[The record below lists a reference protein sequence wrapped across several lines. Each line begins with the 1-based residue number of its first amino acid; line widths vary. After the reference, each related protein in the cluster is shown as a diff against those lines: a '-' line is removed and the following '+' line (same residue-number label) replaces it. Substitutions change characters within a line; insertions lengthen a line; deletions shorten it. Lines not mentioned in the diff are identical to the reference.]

1 MSRMLFNPWQ
11 IILIALA
18 GWMNR
23 EQSVVIEYIKEE
35 NRVLRELLG
44 KKRLRL
50 SNNQRRRLAA
60 QGKTLGR
67 KLLSTCCSIVTPDTI
82 LRWHR
87 DLIAKKYDGSANRKP
102 GGRHLR
108 YVVHEYVEHY
118 HAERNHQG
126 IGNRLI
132 EGRHDGAENAG
143 PVISRTR
150 VGGMLKYYHRTA
162 A

>member
-1 MSRMLFNPWQ
+1 MLFNPWQ

-50 SNNQRRRLAA
+50 NDDQRRRLAA
-60 QGKTLGR
+60 KGKTLGR

-87 DLIAKKYDGSANRKP
+87 KLIAKKYDGSANRKP
-102 GGRHLR
+102 GRPRVRNCIRNL
-108 YVVHEYVEHY
+108 VVLMAGH
-118 HAERNHQG
+118 
-126 IGNRLI
+126 NRTWGYKRI
-132 EGRHDGAENAG
+132 
-143 PVISRTR
+143 
-150 VGGMLKYYHRTA
+150 
-162 A
+162 